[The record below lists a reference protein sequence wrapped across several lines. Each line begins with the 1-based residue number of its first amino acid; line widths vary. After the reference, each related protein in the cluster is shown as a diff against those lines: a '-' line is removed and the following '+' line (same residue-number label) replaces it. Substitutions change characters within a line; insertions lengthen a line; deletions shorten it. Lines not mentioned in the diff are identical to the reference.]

1 MILTLVLASAVY
13 GATASEPVT
22 VSCTVDNFI
31 SISSPVNLT
40 MANIVGTGGSTS
52 GNVIWSVTTNNST
65 GYKLEV
71 YAGGAPALTKGAD
84 SFADYAL
91 IPAAWSVPAANSA
104 FGFSYDAGLTYRGF
118 NGVTPVQVLS
128 YATPV
133 SANPTTIMFKAE
145 VGTAKLQTSGVYTAA
160 ITATA
165 TTLPLLYKN

>member
-13 GATASEPVT
+13 GATASDPVT

-84 SFADYAL
+84 SFADYARYQRHGQCPPPTL
-91 IPAAWSVPAANSA
+91 HSVS
-104 FGFSYDAGLTYRGF
+104 
-118 NGVTPVQVLS
+118 
-128 YATPV
+128 
-133 SANPTTIMFKAE
+133 
-145 VGTAKLQTSGVYTAA
+145 
-160 ITATA
+160 A
-165 TTLPLLYKN
+165 TTLVLLTAVLTG